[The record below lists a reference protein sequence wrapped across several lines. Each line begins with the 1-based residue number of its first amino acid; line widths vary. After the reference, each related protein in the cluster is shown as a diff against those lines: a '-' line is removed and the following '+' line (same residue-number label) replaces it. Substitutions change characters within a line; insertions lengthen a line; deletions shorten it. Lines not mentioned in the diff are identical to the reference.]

1 MVQIFLTYTA
11 SKFVIYKLCFVFVLA
26 NFCIFLSMQVL
37 VGAQGRAEGR
47 RLHLPQK
54 VALQCDPSFHFF
66 LLGFPLFPFAIP
78 FFLAVLSFLPSFLPR
93 LPSFAPSFWLFA
105 SCLDFYD
112 FTLILLLIPNPFCS
126 SLSDLSPHGHPT
138 VPVPITNV
146 KLQPTD
152 PPLQTTRSHWQWWK
166 KSDLPKP
173 INVPESNLAEW
184 WAKN

>member
-11 SKFVIYKLCFVFVLA
+11 SKFVINSALFSWQISAYFFQCTRLSTWASRGHKKWHSNVIRWFSVVFSLVFPWNSFRNSVLPCCP
-26 NFCIFLSMQVL
+26 FMSF
-37 VGAQGRAEGR
+37 
-47 RLHLPQK
+47 
-54 VALQCDPSFHFF
+54 PSF
-66 LLGFPLFPFAIP
+66 
-78 FFLAVLSFLPSFLPR
+78 SFLPFCPDFKTSFLR
-93 LPSFAPSFWLFA
+93 SFWLFA

-173 INVPESNLAEW
+173 INVPESNLAVVG
-184 WAKN
+184 

>member
-11 SKFVIYKLCFVFVLA
+11 SKFVIYKLLLCFRGK
-26 NFCIFLSMQVL
+26 FLHISFNASTRL
-37 VGAQGRAEGR
+37 STLGEPRA
-47 RLHLPQK
+47 QK
-54 VALQCDPSFHFF
+54 VALQCDPLVFRGF
-66 LLGFPLFPFAIP
+66 LLGFPLVSFRNSVLPCCPFMSFPFLP
-78 FFLAVLSFLPSFLPR
+78 FCPDFLPSLLP
-93 LPSFAPSFWLFA
+93 FWLFA

-152 PPLQTTRSHWQWWK
+152 PPLQTNKIS
-166 KSDLPKP
+166 
-173 INVPESNLAEW
+173 LAVVEEERF
-184 WAKN
+184 AQAN

>member
-37 VGAQGRAEGR
+37 VWAPGRG
-47 RLHLPQK
+47 QK
-54 VALQCDPSFHFF
+54 TAPTKSGNPMWSVIPFF

-78 FFLAVLSFLPSFLPR
+78 FFLAVLSFLFLPPFLSAPTSFLR
-93 LPSFAPSFWLFA
+93 SFWLFA